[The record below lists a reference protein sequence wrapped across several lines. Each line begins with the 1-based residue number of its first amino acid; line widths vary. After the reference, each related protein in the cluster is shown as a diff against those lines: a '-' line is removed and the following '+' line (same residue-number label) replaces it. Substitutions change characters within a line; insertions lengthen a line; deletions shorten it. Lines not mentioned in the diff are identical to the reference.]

1 MARGLTC
8 TAVGLTALLAVTL
21 GNAATA
27 NTTASTTTGD
37 STKPNKIAL
46 NSAANNYADF
56 IVLMVNKASL
66 TAELL
71 TWPEKFT
78 DSKVLKSF
86 KIAIGK
92 AEGDK
97 EVEGDNRTPEGVY
110 FAQHHIDGKTLPQKY
125 GTMAI
130 PIDFPNPIDQL
141 KGKTGHG
148 IWLHGVERDSRIEEA
163 KVTEGCVAFYNKD
176 IGNLSSWLKSHQGV
190 VVIAEDIKEVNRQ
203 ADLDMI
209 RTQTLNWMSAWANR
223 DVDSYIEYFSP
234 NFSNNGMNREA
245 YRDYKKRIF
254 GSYKKMSVSYDHLRV
269 ISHPKYAIS
278 FFNQDFRGDDHF
290 VSDGR
295 KVLYWE
301 KTDSGNWKIIREVFE
316 DRRFEFVTF
325 TDQEVA
331 LLSDKGGLSASPD
344 AEKKNPNL

>member
-1 MARGLTC
+1 MARGRTC

-21 GNAATA
+21 GNAAAAT
-27 NTTASTTTGD
+27 TTASTTNI
-37 STKPNKIAL
+37 KPNQIAL

-56 IVLMVNKASL
+56 IVLMVNKSSL

-110 FAQHHIDGKTLPQKY
+110 FAQHHIDGRSWPQKY

-176 IGNLSSWLKSHQGV
+176 IGNLTSWLKSHQGV
-190 VVIAEDIKEVNRQ
+190 VVIAEDIKEVNRE
-203 ADLDMI
+203 ADLEI
-209 RTQTLNWMSAWANR
+209 IKAQTLNWMSAWAAR
-223 DVDSYIEYFSP
+223 DVDAYIDYFSTD
-234 NFSNNGMNREA
+234 FRYNGMNRDA

-254 GSYKKMSVSYDHLRV
+254 GTYKTMSVSYDHLRV

-278 FFNQDFRGDDHF
+278 FFNQDFRGDEHF

-301 KTDSGNWKIIREVFE
+301 KTASGHWKIIREVFE
-316 DRRFEFVTF
+316 SRRFEFVTF

-331 LLSDKGGLSASPD
+331 LLSDKSGLSASPD

>member
-1 MARGLTC
+1 MARGRTC
-8 TAVGLTALLAVTL
+8 SAVGLTALLAVTL

-27 NTTASTTTGD
+27 NTTSSTATA
-37 STKPNKIAL
+37 KPNQLAL
-46 NSAANNYADF
+46 NSAASNYADF
-56 IVLMVNKASL
+56 IVLMVNKSSL

-71 TWPEKFT
+71 TWPENFT

-110 FAQHHIDGKTLPQKY
+110 FAQHHIDGKTLPEKY

-190 VVIAEDIKEVNRQ
+190 VVIAEDFKDVNSE
-203 ADLDMI
+203 ADLQLV
-209 RTQTLNWMSAWANR
+209 RKHTLNWMEAWASR
-223 DVDSYIEYFSP
+223 DVAAYIDYFSP
-234 NFSNNGMNREA
+234 DFRYNGMDRDG
-245 YRDYKKRIF
+245 YRDYKKRVF
-254 GSYKKMSVSYDHLRV
+254 ASYKSMTVSYDHLRV
-269 ISHPKYAIS
+269 ITHPKYAIS
-278 FFNQDFRGDDHF
+278 FFNQDFRGDDRF

-295 KVLYWE
+295 KILYWE
-301 KTDSGNWKIIREVFE
+301 KLANGNWKIIREVFE
-316 DRRFEFVTF
+316 KRRFEFVTF

-331 LLSDKGGLSASPD
+331 LLSEKGGLSANPESD
-344 AEKKNPNL
+344 KKNPNL